1 MLGLPTGGWERR
13 RLPRVAAL
21 DGLRGLAMVAVLLF
35 HGGVGW
41 ARGGFLGVSTFFTLS
56 GFLITSLL
64 MAEYRAT
71 GQISLRHFLAG
82 RVRRLLPAAVVTVL
96 GVVLFAR
103 TVASRAQL
111 AGLRTDT
118 IAALTYVLNW
128 RFAVEGRSY
137 DVAPALSSPVQHF
150 WSLGIEEQFYLAL
163 PLLLV
168 VSTRLRPSVP
178 HQVMAAGASLLIV
191 ASVLVTASVTGEDRS
206 VSRAYFGADARA
218 AELLVGV
225 LAAMLV
231 HHLAG
236 WGRRAAVLRWAGP
249 LALAAVLLA
258 WVTVDQ
264 RSLPLYQG
272 GLLVYAVL
280 SAVVV
285 LGCFQDGPLRSALA
299 SPPLRWLGR
308 ISYAAYLYHWPI
320 YLVLTPDRMGFGGL
334 ALLAV
339 RMGVTFTLAYAST
352 ALLEEPI
359 RRRRIAPRMPRV
371 GLAPVAAVLI
381 AAVIT
386 MPTGATGTGPS
397 GIAVAPGARVAAAPG
412 SIDATAATPTARP
425 VRRLLLVG
433 DSISHQAAPFFA
445 ARFPGTD
452 VRWIGRDGMGLL
464 TDQGHLLVMIEEAIA
479 TFDPD
484 VVVIESVG
492 AYTEHDESAPYI
504 AADGTP
510 VETNSEP
517 MFELWAQ
524 QSQRAVTLA
533 RSRGALVVWATTAPI
548 QERNYFS
555 YLTPRV
561 ERLNA
566 IYRSLDGATV
576 VDWWAGTA
584 PGGRFSS
591 ELRSAAGDIR
601 TARSFDGLHF
611 TEFGNELLVDI
622 AQPAIAAYAGRI
634 SSPTR

>member
-1 MLGLPTGGWERR
+1 M
-13 RLPRVAAL
+13 AAL
-21 DGLRGLAMVAVLLF
+21 DGLRGVAMVAVLLF
-35 HGGVGW
+35 HGGMGW

-64 MAEYRAT
+64 MAEYRTT
-71 GQISLRHFLAG
+71 GRISLRRFLAG
-82 RVRRLLPAAVVTVL
+82 RARRLLPAALVTVV
-96 GVVLFAR
+96 GVVVFAH
-103 TVASRAQL
+103 TLASRAQL
-111 AGLRTDT
+111 AGLRADT
-118 IAALTYVLNW
+118 VAALTYVSNW
-128 RFAVEGRSY
+128 RFALGGRSY
-137 DVAPALSSPVQHF
+137 GVAPALSSPVQHF

-168 VSTRLRPSVP
+168 ASIRLGSSGAHRI
-178 HQVMAAGASLLIV
+178 MAVGASLLIV
-191 ASVLVTASVTGEDRS
+191 ASVVLTASVTGEDRS
-206 VSRAYFGADARA
+206 VSRAYFGSDARA

-231 HHLAG
+231 HHVAG
-236 WGRRAAVLRWAGP
+236 WRRRATVLRWAGP
-249 LALAAVLLA
+249 AALTALVVA
-258 WVTVDQ
+258 WATVDQ
-264 RSLPLYQG
+264 RSLPLYRG
-272 GLLVYAVL
+272 GFLIYAVV
-280 SAVVV
+280 SATVV

-299 SPPLRWLGR
+299 SPPVRWLGR

-320 YLVLTPDRMGFGGL
+320 YLVLTPDRLRFGGL

-339 RMGVTFTLAYAST
+339 RMGVTFTLASAST
-352 ALLEEPI
+352 VLLEEPI
-359 RRRRIAPRMPRV
+359 RRRRLTPRMAKV
-371 GLAPVAAVLI
+371 GLAPIAAVLVAAV
-381 AAVIT
+381 VT
-386 MPTGATGTGPS
+386 MPTGATGAGPS
-397 GIAVAPGARVAAAPG
+397 GVEVTAGDRVAAAPG
-412 SIDATAATPTARP
+412 SRDVPVTAPAASP

-445 ARFPGTD
+445 ARFPSTD

-484 VVVIESVG
+484 VVLLESVG
-492 AYTEHDESAPYI
+492 AYTEYDESAPYI

-510 VETNSEP
+510 VEANSEA
-517 MFELWAQ
+517 MFELWAT

-548 QERNYFS
+548 EPRNFFS
-555 YLTPRV
+555 HLSPRV

-566 IYRSLDGATV
+566 IYRRLAGATV

-584 PGGRFSS
+584 PGGRYSA
-591 ELRSAAGDIR
+591 ELRSATGDIR

-622 AQPAIAAYAGRI
+622 AQPAIAAYAGRG